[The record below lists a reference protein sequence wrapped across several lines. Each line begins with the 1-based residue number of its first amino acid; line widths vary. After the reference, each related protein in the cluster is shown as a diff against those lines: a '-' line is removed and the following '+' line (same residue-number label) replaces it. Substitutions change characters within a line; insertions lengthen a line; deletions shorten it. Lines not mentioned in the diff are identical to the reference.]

1 MKTIEFGP
9 YLLLTLKPFRTVTL
23 TVCAW
28 WSTGYKE
35 SNTGGLLGLQPGDN
49 NRILGLLLLKLITQT
64 ILRFTMRRIGTHY
77 NLHRKARLILLQ
89 RPVAPR
95 SGFAH
100 RV

>member
-9 YLLLTLKPFRTVTL
+9 YLLLTLKSFRTVTL

-49 NRILGLLLLKLITQT
+49 NRILGLLLLKLITQN
-64 ILRFTMRRIGTHY
+64 HS
-77 NLHRKARLILLQ
+77 KAHHEKDRSSLQ
-89 RPVAPR
+89 SP
-95 SGFAH
+95 
-100 RV
+100 